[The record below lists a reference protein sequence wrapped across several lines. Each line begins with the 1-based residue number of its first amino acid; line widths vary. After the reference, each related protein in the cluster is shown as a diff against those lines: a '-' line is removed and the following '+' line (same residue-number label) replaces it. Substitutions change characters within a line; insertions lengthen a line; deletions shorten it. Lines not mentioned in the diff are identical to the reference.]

1 MRQSLINLIN
11 KTIIYQ
17 YSLDCP
23 IRKIDKTILTTTKD
37 DCYKSID
44 DNSLIDIIYN
54 SIIEYSF
61 DEFDLVDKQ
70 YDNLMPV
77 ALISKLKYNE
87 FASEKSKISYGF
99 FGEVLLY
106 SILMTKYQTNTLIS
120 RGYFYN
126 PLEKSETKG
135 YDSYHLIDTSDNV
148 ELWFGEVKFRASFKD
163 GVKSAIDGL
172 QKAISD
178 DYLKTNILA
187 MVNHKDNN
195 KLKDSKIKA
204 IIDKWMAD
212 PLIVSIIDEVIN
224 YNMKLIYPILI
235 VYDDKEL
242 DYDTKITN
250 AIQHINS
257 TFPSMTYKMSVD
269 FEIFFMFL
277 PLHETTNFKKE
288 VIKCIE
294 LKKPLMQ

>member
-1 MRQSLINLIN
+1 MRQSLISLIN
-11 KTIIYQ
+11 KTIVYQ
-17 YSLDCP
+17 YSLESP
-23 IRKIDKTILTTTKD
+23 LKRIDKTILTTTKD
-37 DCYKSID
+37 DCYASTD

-61 DEFDLVDKQ
+61 DEFDLDNKQ

-77 ALISKLKYNE
+77 ALVSKLKYNE
-87 FASEKSKISYGF
+87 YASLKSKIRYGF

-106 SILMTKYQTNTLIS
+106 SLLMTKYKANTLIS

-126 PLEKSETKG
+126 PLEASETKG
-135 YDSYHLIDTSDNV
+135 YDSYHLIENNDNV

-163 GVKSAIDGL
+163 GVKSAITGL
-172 QKAISD
+172 QKTISD
-178 DYLKTNILA
+178 EYLKTNILA

-195 KLKDSKIKA
+195 KLKDSKIKK
-204 IIDKWMAD
+204 IIDKWMAA

-224 YNMKLIYPILI
+224 FNMKLIYPILI

-257 TFPSMTYKMSVD
+257 TFSSMTYKMSVD
-269 FEIFFMFL
+269 FEIFFIFL
-277 PLHETTNFKKE
+277 PLCETTNLKKE
-288 VIKCIE
+288 VIKCITS
-294 LKKPLMQ
+294 KKPLMQ